1 MNAYTSCKG
10 TLRFFQ
16 KTKIKAEKKI
26 YILYVRTFFKYN
38 HLTLLFHPQGYE
50 KKSNKKRFD
59 KGLAP
64 VRASFGGQLTL
75 LTQLI

>member
-1 MNAYTSCKG
+1 MCGLFLNII
-10 TLRFFQ
+10 TLHYYSIPRV
-16 KTKIKAEKKI
+16 T
-26 YILYVRTFFKYN
+26 
-38 HLTLLFHPQGYE
+38 E